1 MRYWAHRAGLTGPA
15 DVSGVVD
22 AAADVGGV
30 LTLRIPR
37 SADDKPVY
45 VAVPPGVL
53 VRRRGGG
60 PGTLRPGQRV
70 SVWQAGEP
78 PTLPPPPGGWGFRE
92 AVALLVTIEADP
104 PHPAGDGPPDL
115 GPSMSHPRKGPTEP
129 LAARLDRLRHL
140 RTGKP
145 LVEGVNRV

>member
-1 MRYWAHRAGLTGPA
+1 MRYWAPRAGLTGPA

-22 AAADVGGV
+22 ATADVGGV
-30 LTLRIPR
+30 LTLRLLR
-37 SADDKPVY
+37 SAGDKPVY

-53 VRRRGGG
+53 DRRRGGG

-78 PTLPPPPGGWGFRE
+78 PALPPPPRGWGFRE

-104 PHPAGDGPPDL
+104 PPHLGPP
-115 GPSMSHPRKGPTEP
+115 MSHPLQSPTEP
-129 LAARLDRLRHL
+129 LAGRHDRLRHL
-140 RTGKP
+140 RAGAP
-145 LVEGVNRV
+145 LVAGVNRV